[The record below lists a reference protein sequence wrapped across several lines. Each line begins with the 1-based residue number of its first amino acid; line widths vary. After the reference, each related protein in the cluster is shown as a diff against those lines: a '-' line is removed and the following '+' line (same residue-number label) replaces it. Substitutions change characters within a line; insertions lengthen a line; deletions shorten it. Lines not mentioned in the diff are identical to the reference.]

1 MKKDYYQILG
11 VARNATKEDIKK
23 AYRQLAHKYHPDK
36 GGDEA
41 RFKEVN
47 EAYQV
52 LSDDQKRGQYDQF
65 GAVFEGGAHQGGFE
79 GFGSPFGGFG
89 FPPTGGLDFG
99 GGGGETNSQGF
110 DFSDI
115 FEDFLGMG
123 GGRRRTAEKKGRDL
137 KIDLEISFEE
147 AIFGGKKEIEVSKIS
162 KCAEC
167 GGSGAAAGSK
177 MKTCPVCNG
186 KGNTQKNQRTIL
198 GSFTQVTT
206 CAECLGMGKRPEK
219 LCRGCDGRGIRQA
232 TERLEVFVPKG
243 MQDAEILKI
252 TGKGEASL
260 AGGVPGS
267 LYIRLH
273 VLPHKV
279 FRRQGDDIIMSLSL
293 KLSQAALGDNIEVRT
308 LDGSINLKIPESTQ
322 PGDMLKIRGKGAYA
336 SSGYGRGDLLIE
348 IKVEIPKKL
357 SRKAKENIEKLREE
371 GF

>member
-1 MKKDYYQILG
+1 MPKKDYYTILG

-23 AYRQLAHKYHPDK
+23 AYRSLAHKYHPDK

-41 RFKEVN
+41 RFKEIN

-52 LSDDQKRGQYDQF
+52 LSDEQKRGQYDQF
-65 GAVFEGGAHQGGFE
+65 GAVFEGGGARQGGFD
-79 GFGSPFGGFG
+79 GFGSPFGGPG
-89 FPPTGGLDFG
+89 FNFDFG
-99 GGGGETNSQGF
+99 GGEANSQGF

-115 FEDFLGMG
+115 FEDFLGMSG
-123 GGRRRTAEKKGRDL
+123 NRRRTAERKGRDI

-147 AIFGGKKEIEVSKIS
+147 AIFGGKKEIDLSKLS
-162 KCAEC
+162 KCSHC
-167 GGSGAAAGSK
+167 SGGGGEPGSK
-177 MKTCPVCNG
+177 MKTCPECNG

-206 CAECLGMGKRPEK
+206 CAECLGTGKRPEK
-219 LCRGCDGRGIRQA
+219 LCRECGGRGIRQT
-232 TERLEVFVPKG
+232 TERLEIFVPKG
-243 MQDAEILKI
+243 MQDGEVLKI
-252 TGKGEASL
+252 TGKGESSL

-273 VLPHKV
+273 VLPHKT
-279 FRRQGDDIIMSLSL
+279 FRRQGDDVIMSLSL
-293 KLSQAALGDNIEVRT
+293 KLSQAALGDNIEVKT

-322 PGDMLKIRGKGAYA
+322 AGDMLKIRGKGAYA

-357 SRKAKENIEKLREE
+357 SRKARENLEKLREE